1 METTRTINKAFGP
14 GTASE
19 CTVHWFFKNF
29 CKGDKSLKV
38 RRVVAGHRKLTTNNW
53 VSSLK
58 VILYS
63 CRRRCQRIQHQL
75 SYNNLAFETN
85 WKGEKILWICASWA
99 DCKKKKKHFE
109 VSSSFTLWDNEPFLN
124 LIVSCDDVSIV
135 ICDKKQIL
143 YNNRQQAAQWL
154 DQEAPKHL
162 LNLNFHQ
169 KKIMVT
175 VWWSAVHLFH
185 YSFLNPS
192 KTITSKK
199 YAQQIEWHASK
210 NAMPT
215 AGIGEQ
221 NGPNSFPQQCQ
232 TTLHTTNISKV
243 EWIGLQS
250 FASFAI
256 FTWPLSSQPPLLQAS
271 PQLYVGTT
279 LKHPAGCRKGFPRVQ
294 ILKHDF

>member
-1 METTRTINKAFGP
+1 MNHFLIWLCHVMTFQLLY
-14 GTASE
+14 
-19 CTVHWFFKNF
+19 VM
-29 CKGDKSLKV
+29 KS
-38 RRVVAGHRKLTTNNW
+38 G
-53 VSSLK
+53 
-58 VILYS
+58 
-63 CRRRCQRIQHQL
+63 
-75 SYNNLAFETN
+75 F
-85 WKGEKILWICASWA
+85 
-99 DCKKKKKHFE
+99 
-109 VSSSFTLWDNEPFLN
+109 
-124 LIVSCDDVSIV
+124 
-135 ICDKKQIL
+135 L
-143 YNNRQQAAQWL
+143 YNNRQQADQWL

-162 LNLNFHQ
+162 LNLNLHQ

-175 VWWSAVHLFH
+175 VWWSAVHMFH

-192 KTITSKK
+192 KTIRSKK
-199 YAQQIEWHASK
+199 YAQQIGWHAPK

-256 FTWPLSSQPPLLQAS
+256 FTWLLSSQTPLLQAS
-271 PQLYVGTT
+271 PQLYVGKT
-279 LKHPAGCRKGFPRVQ
+279 LTHPAGCRKGFPRVQ